1 MTPTVTGPDLRPLPR
16 FTFAG
21 RGCRDPRREPRSLPH
36 SLRLQPPGSPT
47 TMSSPIAIVLSSE
60 AGRPSAGRFSTTG
73 PTGSNDDRPPP
84 GALRYGPGPWQIP
97 MSLWWSSGVAMPS

>member
-36 SLRLQPPGSPT
+36 SLRLQPPGPPT
-47 TMSSPIAIVLSSE
+47 TMPSPVLSE
-60 AGRPSAGRFSTTG
+60 AGRPSAGRSSTTG
-73 PTGSNDDRPPP
+73 ATGHHDDRPPP
-84 GALRYGPGPWQIP
+84 VALRYGPGPWQIP
-97 MSLWWSSGVAMPS
+97 MGLWSSSAAAMPS